1 MDIGSSFLP
10 SELNAAYLLAQLE
23 QRDKITARRMARW
36 TEYDQGLRDLEEQGR
51 LERMKVPAECGHNA
65 HMYYIK
71 MRDQEERAALIRF
84 LKEREIS
91 AVFHYIPLHSAKA
104 GREFGVFAGEDH
116 YTTRD
121 SERLLRLPLYYEMT
135 GEESA
140 KVIESVHDFFR
151 TEK

>member
-1 MDIGSSFLP
+1 MSNNPQQWHVFLCDDEP
-10 SELNAAYLLAQLE
+10 LALDRLRELCQQTLLPQ
-23 QRDKITARRMARW
+23 
-36 TEYDQGLRDLEEQGR
+36 
-51 LERMKVPAECGHNA
+51 
-65 HMYYIK
+65 
-71 MRDQEERAALIRF
+71 
-84 LKEREIS
+84 IS

-104 GREFGVFAGEDH
+104 GREFGVFAGEDR

-151 TEK
+151 AEK

>member
-1 MDIGSSFLP
+1 M
-10 SELNAAYLLAQLE
+10 E
-23 QRDKITARRMARW
+23 QREKITARRMARW

-71 MRDQEERAALIRF
+71 LRDQEQRAALISF

-104 GREFGVFAGEDH
+104 GRKFGVFAGEDR

-135 GEESA
+135 GEERA
-140 KVIESVHDFFR
+140 KVIEAVHDFFR
-151 TEK
+151 QEK